1 MKFFNKKPKQMTQKE
16 AQIEVYELCTQIRK
30 PKSVRDSHSTHERK
44 LVELTEQLEP
54 LIKEYK
60 LLEYDK
66 ELKEDL
72 LKPVYNVLKEYGL
85 ETYAEKL
92 ANKFDLELSEKL

>member
-1 MKFFNKKPKQMTQKE
+1 MAFMKFFNTKPKQMTQKE
-16 AQIEVYELCTQIRK
+16 AQIKAYDLLAKIRK

-44 LVELTEQLEP
+44 LVELSEQLEP
-54 LIKEYK
+54 LIKEYN

-72 LKPVYNVLKEYGL
+72 LIPVCNVLKDYGL

-92 ANKFDLELSEKL
+92 ANRFDL